1 METTRCNALLIT
13 MDDEIDYILE
23 TFNFERVHVAML
35 ALDWKW
41 SKQNI
46 QPSAVPTIERLK
58 LTAKHLLSIAY
69 KEETSVASGGFL
81 AKYHPP
87 IKDSDLLLDQKP
99 SLSLS
104 FIIVSA
110 NSEDYNDD

>member
-1 METTRCNALLIT
+1 
-13 MDDEIDYILE
+13 MDDEIDYILD
-23 TFNFERVHVAML
+23 TLNFERVHVAMT

-41 SKQNI
+41 SKQNT
-46 QPSAVPTIERLK
+46 QTSAVPTIERLK
-58 LTAKHLLSIAY
+58 LAAKHLLSVAY
-69 KEETSVASGGFL
+69 KEETSVTSGGFL

-104 FIIVSA
+104 FVIVSA
-110 NSEDYNDD
+110 NSESYNDD

>member
-23 TFNFERVHVAML
+23 TFNFDRVHVAMS

-41 SKQNI
+41 RD
-46 QPSAVPTIERLK
+46 PLAVPTIARLK
-58 LTAKHLLSIAY
+58 QRAKFLLDSAY
-69 KEETSVASGGFL
+69 KEKITIATGGL
-81 AKYHPP
+81 QAVYHPP
-87 IKDSDLLLDQKP
+87 IKDSDLLVDSGP
-99 SLSLS
+99 ILSLS
-104 FIIVSA
+104 FVLTET

>member
-1 METTRCNALLIT
+1 VN
-13 MDDEIDYILE
+13 DEIDYILE
-23 TFNFERVHVAML
+23 VFNFDRVHVAMT
-35 ALDWKW
+35 ALDWQW
-41 SKQNI
+41 STAALTAEV
-46 QPSAVPTIERLK
+46 PSIARLK
-58 LTAKHLLSIAY
+58 QTAKYLLSLAY
-69 KEETSVASGGFL
+69 KEETSIATGGFL

-110 NSEDYNDD
+110 NSEGYDDD

>member
-1 METTRCNALLIT
+1 MN
-13 MDDEIDYILE
+13 DEIDYILD
-23 TFNFERVHVAML
+23 TFNFERVHVAMT

-46 QPSAVPTIERLK
+46 QASAVPTIARLK
-58 LTAKHLLSIAY
+58 LTAKHLLSVAY
-69 KEETSVASGGFL
+69 KEETAIASGGFL

-110 NSEDYNDD
+110 NSESYDETL

>member
-1 METTRCNALLIT
+1 

-23 TFNFERVHVAML
+23 TFNFERVHVTMI

-58 LTAKHLLSIAY
+58 LTAKHLLSVAY
-69 KEETSVASGGFL
+69 KDETSIASGGFL

-87 IKDSDLLLDQKP
+87 IKDSDLLLDQRP

-110 NSEDYNDD
+110 NSKDYNDD